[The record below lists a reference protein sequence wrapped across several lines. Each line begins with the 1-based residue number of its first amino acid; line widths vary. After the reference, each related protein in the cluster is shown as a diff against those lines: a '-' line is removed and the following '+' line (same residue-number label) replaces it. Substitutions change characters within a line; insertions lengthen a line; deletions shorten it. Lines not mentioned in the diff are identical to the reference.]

1 MSLSITLQSNLPF
14 APALFPFSV
23 ILNGKA
29 DSLRPRCD
37 LYRVFHFVFFVAFC
51 ELISSKDSKQKIIR
65 LRRSS
70 GAAGQENEDMILT
83 AFSVAVAVGCNI
95 F

>member
-1 MSLSITLQSNLPF
+1 MSLSITLQSNLTF

-37 LYRVFHFVFFVAFC
+37 LNRVFHFVAFC